1 MPTQIRLSTK
11 TLFKS
16 TNILQLK
23 EIYELELAKFMHRA
37 ANGDLPENLNQM
49 FTRISSTHRYP
60 TSSSRKRVF
69 VKPITKKSVYSNWI
83 SSSGITL
90 WETISP
96 DLKGKSFL
104 AFKKAYRSYL
114 IDNY

>member
-1 MPTQIRLSTK
+1 MGGCSNFKLNRLNVLHNDIIRIMTLKHMPAEIRLSTK
-11 TLFKS
+11 TLIKS

-60 TSSSRKRVF
+60 TS
-69 VKPITKKSVYSNWI
+69 
-83 SSSGITL
+83 
-90 WETISP
+90 
-96 DLKGKSFL
+96 
-104 AFKKAYRSYL
+104 
-114 IDNY
+114 